1 MSVKINLGEWGS
13 VFAVPTGV
21 VDKYLKLASPNQL
34 KVLLFLLRN
43 SEIDY
48 SKKEISDTL
57 RIHEDDIDDCIS
69 FWIERGVLADNGSS
83 LEPKL
88 GEPVAEKP
96 EPKSEPKPAAVK
108 HAVPRPMKPDLITA
122 AQLVSEDST
131 LQALLS
137 EVEAALS
144 KPLSNGDTSTI
155 VMLYDTCG
163 LPAEVIT
170 LLVNYCVSIGKSN
183 IRAIERIG
191 VKWADEG
198 IDSMEA
204 ADNKI
209 KQSRQSGINW
219 SRVSSVFGLKN
230 VGSPTAKQLEYADRW
245 IGEWKFSDD
254 MLRAA
259 YERCVDNTGKL
270 GMSYINKILERWH
283 SAGIITP
290 DDIERLDTKKPSV
303 TKKQKAS
310 YDISVL
316 EKIQ

>member
-1 MSVKINLGEWGS
+1 
-13 VFAVPTGV
+13 
-21 VDKYLKLASPNQL
+21 
-34 KVLLFLLRN
+34 
-43 SEIDY
+43 
-48 SKKEISDTL
+48 
-57 RIHEDDIDDCIS
+57 
-69 FWIERGVLADNGSS
+69 
-83 LEPKL
+83 
-88 GEPVAEKP
+88 
-96 EPKSEPKPAAVK
+96 
-108 HAVPRPMKPDLITA
+108 
-122 AQLVSEDST
+122 
-131 LQALLS
+131 
-137 EVEAALS
+137 
-144 KPLSNGDTSTI
+144 
-155 VMLYDTCG
+155 
-163 LPAEVIT
+163 
-170 LLVNYCVSIGKSN
+170 
-183 IRAIERIG
+183 